1 MIQAQNGLL
10 NDGASPLPVDER
22 VQILQ
27 DKQEAVDAFRCLQKW
42 LDEDVCL
49 PRLGAATAQR

>member
-1 MIQAQNGLL
+1 MIPTHNPLR
-10 NDGASPLPVDER
+10 NDGASLLPLDER

-27 DKQEAVDAFRCLQKW
+27 DKQEAVDAFRCLPKW